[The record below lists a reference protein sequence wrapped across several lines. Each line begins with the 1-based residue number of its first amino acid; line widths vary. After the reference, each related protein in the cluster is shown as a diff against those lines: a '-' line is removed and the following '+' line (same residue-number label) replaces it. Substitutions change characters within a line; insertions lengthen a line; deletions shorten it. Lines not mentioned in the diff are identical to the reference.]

1 MPHIVVSVLEGMK
14 FETKRLLAEDI
25 AGAVA
30 KNVGLPLDM
39 VKGEVSFVEI
49 SLENC
54 APAQDY
60 SESRRPL
67 AVRYVS
73 MNILRGRP
81 LEQKRGI
88 AKDVAGAIGK
98 VLGVPAD
105 SDDIVVEINEVD
117 PANISHGG
125 ILTLDMANP
134 PLPLE

>member
-1 MPHIVVSVLEGMK
+1 MPHIVISVLEGMA

-25 AGAVA
+25 AGAVSR
-30 KNVGLPLDM
+30 NVGLPLDM
-39 VKGEVSFVEI
+39 VKGEVSVVEI
-49 SLENC
+49 PLENC
-54 APAQDY
+54 APALDY
-60 SESRRPL
+60 SESRLPF

-88 AKDVAGAIGK
+88 VRDVAEAIGK
-98 VLGVPAD
+98 VLGVPPD
-105 SDDIVVEINEVD
+105 SDEIVVEINEVD

-125 ILTLDMANP
+125 ILTLDMAEP